1 MMLCVISYW
10 VLSGAKRRQIQ
21 QLRCCVLPAKL
32 LKRRDVYLKLTR
44 HNGRAGSHGT
54 YNPKH
59 NDRSFNLANSEHI
72 DPERAKGNIY
82 WDCFHGFRSALAP
95 QDPDDLAATF
105 SDVERQFYESRY
117 TTFIEGQNERNA
129 KIRHTERNRSIPDL
143 LSSRKTCPEETI
155 YQLGT
160 LDEHA
165 SAEDLLNIVTEFIDE
180 FKAKF
185 GEHVHVLDWALHLDE
200 STPHIHERHV
210 FDCENRYGEIAP
222 QQEKALEAL
231 GFELPDPDKLLSRRN
246 NRKITFDAACRK
258 MLFEI
263 AKRHG
268 LELEEEAEYG
278 NRKYLEKQDFIFAKQ
293 KEQLAAQQNRLDEL
307 TLKVNDMETLIDE
320 VAAAAYDKAVEVVTD
335 VVRTETR
342 KEDMRMIEDTK
353 KWVLSPER
361 KAPQATREY
370 AAHRLMYIL
379 RRMEKYGLY
388 SEKRVSAA
396 IRIVANENHY
406 HPIRDYLNE
415 LKWDGTARI
424 SRALHRFLGA
434 AEDELT
440 TEALKIFLLGA
451 IKRVFHPGCKF
462 EMMLC
467 LVGGQG
473 AGKSSF
479 FRLLAIKD
487 EWFSDDLRRL
497 DDDNVFRKLQG
508 HWIMEMSEMIAT
520 ANAKSIEEIK
530 SFLSKQKET
539 YKIPY
544 ETHPADRLRQCV
556 FAGTTN
562 RQDFLPR
569 DRTGNRRFIPIPV
582 DATQAEVHI
591 LDNEAESRAYIDQL
605 WAEAMTI
612 YNSGDYKLTF
622 SPAMQE
628 ALQIC
633 QKDFMQEDTQAG
645 MIYAFLEDYTGDRVC
660 SKQLYAEALGNLN
673 LPAEW
678 ETRAI
683 CEIMT
688 AGIVNGEIKG
698 WTAHKAAKRYPKYG
712 VQKGWERVTA
722 AKVEADG
729 FVELTDEEAQQ
740 MGFPF

>member
-1 MMLCVISYW
+1 MRKPTGGFPIRQGLLKIRRRSIFKNDNLFEIVKRNITTRQAAEAYGFQPNRSSMICCPFHTDRNPSMKVDSRFHCFGCGADGDVIDFT
-10 VLSGAKRRQIQ
+10 
-21 QLRCCVLPAKL
+21 AKL
-32 LKRRDVYLKLTR
+32 FQLSLRRAAEKLVADFGLSMNPVFPLQYPKIVEYKSQNPIQTLYECSAILDDWRKRF
-44 HNGRAGSHGT
+44 A
-54 YNPKH
+54 PK
-59 NDRSFNLANSEHI
+59 
-72 DPERAKGNIY
+72 
-82 WDCFHGFRSALAP
+82 
-95 QDPDDLAATF
+95 
-105 SDVERQFYESRY
+105 
-117 TTFIEGQNERNA
+117 
-129 KIRHTERNRSIPDL
+129 
-143 LSSRKTCPEETI
+143 
-155 YQLGT
+155 
-160 LDEHA
+160 
-165 SAEDLLNIVTEFIDE
+165 SAEEE
-180 FKAKF
+180 
-185 GEHVHVLDWALHLDE
+185 LHPCFVASLHYTDY
-200 STPHIHERHV
+200 IQYLI
-210 FDCENRYGEIAP
+210 ENRHFFPNIGRR
-222 QQEKALEAL
+222 
-231 GFELPDPDKLLSRRN
+231 FNRLPNESENTRSTISN
-246 NRKITFDAACRK
+246 IRK
-258 MLFEI
+258 MLSQ
-263 AKRHG
+263 
-268 LELEEEAEYG
+268 AEKG
-278 NRKYLEKQDFIFAKQ
+278 GVQNTIQNCVTVLQNDPI
-293 KEQLAAQQNRLDEL
+293 LADSIRLNLLSERIDIVKPMGWQRSGPTL
-307 TLKVNDMETLIDE
+307 TDTDM
-320 VAAAAYDKAVEVVTD
+320 
-335 VVRTETR
+335 
-342 KEDMRMIEDTK
+342 
-353 KWVLSPER
+353 
-361 KAPQATREY
+361 
-370 AAHRLMYIL
+370 MYIL

-406 HPIRDYLNE
+406 HPIRDYLND
-415 LKWDGTARI
+415 LKWDGVERI
-424 SRALHRFLGA
+424 SHALHRFLGA

-440 TEALKIFLLGA
+440 AEALKIFLLGA

-582 DATQAEVHI
+582 DAAQAEVHI

>member
-1 MMLCVISYW
+1 MPNESENTRSTIS
-10 VLSGAKRRQIQ
+10 
-21 QLRCCVLPAKL
+21 
-32 LKRRDVYLKLTR
+32 
-44 HNGRAGSHGT
+44 
-54 YNPKH
+54 
-59 NDRSFNLANSEHI
+59 
-72 DPERAKGNIY
+72 NI
-82 WDCFHGFRSALAP
+82 
-95 QDPDDLAATF
+95 
-105 SDVERQFYESRY
+105 
-117 TTFIEGQNERNA
+117 
-129 KIRHTERNRSIPDL
+129 
-143 LSSRKTCPEETI
+143 
-155 YQLGT
+155 
-160 LDEHA
+160 
-165 SAEDLLNIVTEFIDE
+165 
-180 FKAKF
+180 
-185 GEHVHVLDWALHLDE
+185 
-200 STPHIHERHV
+200 
-210 FDCENRYGEIAP
+210 
-222 QQEKALEAL
+222 
-231 GFELPDPDKLLSRRN
+231 
-246 NRKITFDAACRK
+246 RK
-258 MLFEI
+258 MLSQ
-263 AKRHG
+263 
-268 LELEEEAEYG
+268 AEKG
-278 NRKYLEKQDFIFAKQ
+278 GVQNTIQNCVTVLQNDPV
-293 KEQLAAQQNRLDEL
+293 LADSIRLNLLSERIDIVKPMGWQRSGPTL
-307 TLKVNDMETLIDE
+307 TDTDM
-320 VAAAAYDKAVEVVTD
+320 
-335 VVRTETR
+335 
-342 KEDMRMIEDTK
+342 
-353 KWVLSPER
+353 
-361 KAPQATREY
+361 
-370 AAHRLMYIL
+370 MYIL

-406 HPIRDYLNE
+406 HPIRDYLND
-415 LKWDGTARI
+415 LKWDGAERI
-424 SRALHRFLGA
+424 SHALHRFLGA

-440 TEALKIFLLGA
+440 AEALKIFLLGA

-487 EWFSDDLRRL
+487 EWFSNDLRRM

-628 ALQIC
+628 ALQIR

-645 MIYAFLEDYTGDRVC
+645 MICAFLEDYAGDRVC
-660 SKQLYAEALGNLN
+660 SKQLYAEALGNTN
-673 LPAEW
+673 IPAEW

-683 CEIMT
+683 CEIMNT
-688 AGIVNGEIKG
+688 GILRGDIQG
-698 WTAHKAAKRYPKYG
+698 WQAHKTAKSYPKYG
-712 VQKGWERVTA
+712 VQKGWERVTSPETGA
-722 AKVEADG
+722 EDFSEITDAEAK
-729 FVELTDEEAQQ
+729 Q

>member
-1 MMLCVISYW
+1 MLSQAEKGGVQNTIQNCVT
-10 VLSGAKRRQIQ
+10 VLQ
-21 QLRCCVLPAKL
+21 
-32 LKRRDVYLKLTR
+32 
-44 HNGRAGSHGT
+44 
-54 YNPKH
+54 
-59 NDRSFNLANSEHI
+59 NDPILADS
-72 DPERAKGNIY
+72 
-82 WDCFHGFRSALAP
+82 
-95 QDPDDLAATF
+95 
-105 SDVERQFYESRY
+105 
-117 TTFIEGQNERNA
+117 
-129 KIRHTERNRSIPDL
+129 IRLNL
-143 LSSRKTCPEETI
+143 LSERIDIVKPMGWQRSGP
-155 YQLGT
+155 T
-160 LDEHA
+160 LTD
-165 SAEDLLNIVTEFIDE
+165 T
-180 FKAKF
+180 
-185 GEHVHVLDWALHLDE
+185 
-200 STPHIHERHV
+200 
-210 FDCENRYGEIAP
+210 
-222 QQEKALEAL
+222 
-231 GFELPDPDKLLSRRN
+231 
-246 NRKITFDAACRK
+246 
-258 MLFEI
+258 
-263 AKRHG
+263 
-268 LELEEEAEYG
+268 
-278 NRKYLEKQDFIFAKQ
+278 
-293 KEQLAAQQNRLDEL
+293 
-307 TLKVNDMETLIDE
+307 DM
-320 VAAAAYDKAVEVVTD
+320 
-335 VVRTETR
+335 
-342 KEDMRMIEDTK
+342 
-353 KWVLSPER
+353 
-361 KAPQATREY
+361 
-370 AAHRLMYIL
+370 MYIL

-388 SEKRVSAA
+388 SE
-396 IRIVANENHY
+396 
-406 HPIRDYLNE
+406 
-415 LKWDGTARI
+415 
-424 SRALHRFLGA
+424 
-434 AEDELT
+434 
-440 TEALKIFLLGA
+440 
-451 IKRVFHPGCKF
+451 KRVFHPGCKF

-582 DATQAEVHI
+582 DAAQAEVHI

-628 ALQIC
+628 ALRIC

-678 ETRAI
+678 ENRAI

-688 AGIVNGEIKG
+688 AGIANGEIKG

-722 AKVEADG
+722 AKADADG
-729 FVELTDEEAQQ
+729 FVKLTDEEAQQ
-740 MGFPF
+740 MGVPF